1 MLELPI
7 EATIPTMPSELPL
20 EDDIPTIPLLGFPP
34 IKTIPTMPSF
44 MSVEEGKSRERMREG
59 RQASTM

>member
-44 MSVEEGKSRERMREG
+44 MSV
-59 RQASTM
+59 ASTM